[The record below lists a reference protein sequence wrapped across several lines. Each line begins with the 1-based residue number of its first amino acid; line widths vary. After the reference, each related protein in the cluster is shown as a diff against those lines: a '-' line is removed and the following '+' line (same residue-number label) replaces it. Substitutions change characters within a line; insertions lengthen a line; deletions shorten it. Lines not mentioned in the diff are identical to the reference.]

1 MASVLFDNPGPKAII
16 RHRILAVVTV
26 LVVGALVAFVVLRL
40 AESGQFSAE
49 KWQLFTFPLVHQRIL
64 SALVS
69 TLTAFG
75 IAAVLSLIL
84 GFVLA
89 IGRLSSRRWISYP
102 CLLFT
107 ELFRAIPVLI
117 LMMIVYYGL
126 PPLGVTWV
134 TPLVAVVT
142 GLTLYNGSV
151 FAEIFRA
158 GVQSLPHGQAEAA
171 YALGMSKGQ
180 VMRSILLPQAFRAML
195 PITLSQLVVVLKDT
209 ALGFIVTFQELLFL
223 AKFYGGQLDYGS
235 PIIPSTIVTGA
246 IYIALCLLLAGIAK
260 IVEIRTRADWVSRAR
275 RKGPVA
281 PAPVEVGAGGAGA

>member
-1 MASVLFDNPGPKAII
+1 MASVLFDNPGPKAIV
-16 RHRILAVVTV
+16 RHRILAVITILVILAV
-26 LVVGALVAFVVLRL
+26 LAFVVLRL

-49 KWQLFTFPLVHQRIL
+49 KWRLFTFPLVHQRIL
-64 SALVS
+64 AALSS

-84 GFVLA
+84 GFLLA

-171 YALGMSKGQ
+171 YAIGMTKGQ

-246 IYIALCLLLAGIAK
+246 IYIVLCLLLAGIAK
-260 IVEIRTRADWVSRAR
+260 IVEVRTRADFVPRGR
-275 RKGPVA
+275 R
-281 PAPVEVGAGGAGA
+281 GAGRPRPAEVAEASAGA

>member
-1 MASVLFDNPGPKAII
+1 MASVLFDNPGPKAIV
-16 RHRILAVVTV
+16 RHRILAVITI
-26 LVVGALVAFVVLRL
+26 LIVGALLAFVVVRL
-40 AESGQFSAE
+40 AESGQFTAE
-49 KWQLFTFPLVHQRIL
+49 KWRLFTFPLVHERIL
-64 SALVS
+64 GALGS

-75 IAAVLSLIL
+75 IAAVLSLVL
-84 GFVLA
+84 GFLLA
-89 IGRLSSRRWISYP
+89 IGRLSSRRWISTP

-134 TPLVAVVT
+134 TPLIAVVT

-158 GVQSLPHGQAEAA
+158 GVEALPHGQAEAA

-235 PIIPSTIVTGA
+235 PIIPSTIVTGV
-246 IYIALCLLLAGIAK
+246 IYIGLCLLLAGIAK

-275 RKGPVA
+275 RKGPVL
-281 PAPVEVGAGGAGA
+281 PAPSEVSAGA